1 MAVCLLGV
9 GQVAMPALVAK
20 RIGFNLT
27 LQTSSC
33 LLSVH
38 QNEIDF
44 PKGTD
49 LHLLADCY
57 ATFALD
63 GIIVTFTSGAR
74 KDDLFLVLL
83 TPPGFIFPHPP
94 EAR

>member
-1 MAVCLLGV
+1 VAVCLLGV

-63 GIIVTFTSGAR
+63 GIIVTFTSGVSQRRSFSGPFDSPWLYFSSSA
-74 KDDLFLVLL
+74 
-83 TPPGFIFPHPP
+83 
-94 EAR
+94 

>member
-1 MAVCLLGV
+1 VAVCLLGV
-9 GQVAMPALVAK
+9 GQVA
-20 RIGFNLT
+20 GFNLT
-27 LQTSSC
+27 LQKSFS

-49 LHLLADCY
+49 LHLPADCH
-57 ATFALD
+57 APFAWN

-74 KDDLFLVLL
+74 KDDLFLALL